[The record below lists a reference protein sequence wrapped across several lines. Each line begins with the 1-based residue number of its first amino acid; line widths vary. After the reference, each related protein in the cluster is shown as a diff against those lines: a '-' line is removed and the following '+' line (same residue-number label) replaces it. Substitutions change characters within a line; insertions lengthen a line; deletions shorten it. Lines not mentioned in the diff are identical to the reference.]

1 MTKIAYFDC
10 PTGIA
15 GDMCLG
21 ALVDLGVPLE
31 YLIDQLHG
39 LGMAGE
45 YRLRSHPIT
54 HHGQQGT
61 KVHVDLQKSDH
72 PPHRHL
78 PEITALIQ
86 GAKLPR
92 QARDW
97 SLQVFEQLAIAEG
110 AVHGIPPETV
120 HFHEVGAV
128 DAIVDIV
135 GTCIGLDWLG
145 VSRVYCSALP
155 TGSGTVKAAHGR
167 LPVPVPAVLKL
178 WETRHV
184 PIYSNDL
191 EGELVTPTGAALMV
205 TLAQNFGTVPPMQI
219 QKTGWGAGTKALPLP
234 NMVRVWIGT
243 PTAAAETG
251 ATDPNADDLET
262 VIVLE
267 TQIDDASPQA
277 IAYAQAQLFT
287 AGALDVFTQG
297 IQMKKSRLGTLI
309 TVICPPAAVAACEAV
324 LFQETPTLG
333 IRRSPQRR
341 RILARRFHTVTTPY
355 GDVTLKIASQG
366 DRILNIQPEYEDC
379 ATHAQAHGI
388 PWHTVHQAALTA
400 WEQHQ

>member
-1 MTKIAYFDC
+1 M
-10 PTGIA
+10 
-15 GDMCLG
+15 
-21 ALVDLGVPLE
+21 
-31 YLIDQLHG
+31 
-39 LGMAGE
+39 
-45 YRLRSHPIT
+45 
-54 HHGQQGT
+54 
-61 KVHVDLQKSDH
+61 
-72 PPHRHL
+72 
-78 PEITALIQ
+78 IQ

-97 SLQVFEQLAIAEG
+97 AIQVFEQLAIAEG
-110 AVHGIPPETV
+110 AVHGVPPETV

-145 VSRVYCSALP
+145 VSQVYCSALP

-205 TLAQNFGTVPPMQI
+205 TLAQEFGTVPPLRI

-234 NMVRVWIGT
+234 NMVRLWIGT
-243 PTAAAETG
+243 PTAETIAAES
-251 ATDPNADDLET
+251 DSDDLET

-277 IAYAQAQLFT
+277 IAYAQSQLFT
-287 AGALDVFTQG
+287 VGALDVFTQS
-297 IQMKKSRLGTLI
+297 IHMKKSRLGTLI

-355 GDVTLKIASQG
+355 GEVTLKIATQG
-366 DRILNIQPEYEDC
+366 DRLLNIQPEYEDC
-379 ATHAQAHGI
+379 ATLAQTHNI

-400 WEQHQ
+400 WQQQA